1 MTNLWT
7 SATSSLPINAHL
19 EAICAG
25 VAKHSVT
32 IIEAPPGSGK
42 TTILPLALAQSDW
55 LGDRSILVLQP
66 RRLAARTVACRM
78 AELLGEEVGG
88 TVGYSVRL
96 DSKRSKQTRIEVITE
111 GLLTRRL
118 ISDPELSGVGL
129 VIFDEFHER
138 SIHSDVSLSLTL
150 ESLAVLRPDLKV
162 IVMSA
167 TLGESLPPHILDDAW
182 RYSFEGTPFPV
193 LTHYQPGEPRA
204 RIWEQVASAI
214 KSAIARHE
222 GDLLAFLPGAFEIQ
236 RTREILEQT
245 SSSLSVVP
253 LYGDLP
259 YQEQARAIH
268 PDPQGRRKIVLATT
282 IAETSLTIDGV
293 RIVVDSGIH
302 KVSRV
307 DATGNHSLVSEPITR
322 DAADQRAGRAGR
334 TAPGVCIRLWSEQ
347 DHRARRAYRE
357 PEVLR
362 SDLMPCLLDLAAWG
376 VSSPGNF
383 VWITPP
389 PKVAL
394 DIALRSLREIKAI
407 DDAGVITEHGRA
419 LTRLGAHPTLGTI
432 ALIARERGIESAA
445 ASLISLLEERDL
457 LAGRVTTSN
466 ILVRVDLLTN
476 QKGQPEGTRRL
487 AELRTRWLDR
497 IKALPRG
504 DTLEP
509 SRLSEEEAIALLIA
523 LAYPGKIARRREPGS
538 PRYLLANGRGATLA
552 TGDPMVQAEFLA
564 VCVAHESSG
573 DMAIRLAAPLPQ
585 ELFRRD
591 LEHLVSSE
599 RYLEVNESTGNL
611 VCLSQSKVGEIVLSS
626 KIDERPSDQEL
637 ADAFASWLSGSG
649 FERIPFNEKA
659 ESVIARVA
667 WAIARGESTKLPNLS
682 REALRATVGEWLI
695 PVLPH
700 PPTLRSITPHV
711 VFNALEGLL
720 SWGARRELDEIAP
733 QAITLPSGKVRP
745 LMYSPEGA
753 PSFESRIQDLFGVPE
768 TPRIGRYQVP
778 ATIHLLSP
786 AHRPVQVTADLAS
799 FWRNGYPG
807 VRKELRGRYPKHRW
821 PENPLEESD

>member
-1 MTNLWT
+1 MTKQWA
-7 SATSSLPINAHL
+7 SATSPLPIHAHL
-19 EAICAG
+19 EPICSG

-42 TTILPLALAQSDW
+42 TTILPLALAESNW
-55 LGDRSILVLQP
+55 LGSRSILILQP

-96 DSKRSKQTRIEVITE
+96 DSKRSKRTRIEVITE

-150 ESLAVLRPDLKV
+150 ESLSVLRPDLKV

-167 TLGESLPPHILDDAW
+167 TLGESLPSHILRDAW
-182 RYSFEGTPFPV
+182 RYSFEGTPYPV
-193 LTHYQPGEPRA
+193 ITHYQPGEPRA
-204 RIWEQVASAI
+204 RVWEQVASAI
-214 KSAIARHE
+214 KSATSRHE
-222 GDLLAFLPGAFEIQ
+222 GDVLAFLPGAFEIQ
-236 RTREILEQT
+236 RTREILEQG
-245 SSSLSVVP
+245 SPSFSVVP
-253 LYGDLP
+253 LFGDLP
-259 YQEQARAIH
+259 FHEQARAIH
-268 PDPQGRRKIVLATT
+268 PDPQGRRKIVLSTT
-282 IAETSLTIDGV
+282 IAETSLTIEGV
-293 RIVVDSGIH
+293 RIVVDSGLH

-307 DATGNHSLVSEPITR
+307 DAAGNHALVSEPITR

-357 PEVLR
+357 PEILR
-362 SDLMPCLLDLAAWG
+362 SDLMPCLLDLSAWG
-376 VSSPGNF
+376 VSSPGDF
-383 VWITPP
+383 AWITPP
-389 PKVAL
+389 SKVAL

-407 DDAGVITEHGRA
+407 DASGLITEHGRA
-419 LTRLGAHPTLGTI
+419 LARLGAHPSLGTI
-432 ALIARERGIESAA
+432 ALAARVRGLESAA

-457 LAGRVTTSN
+457 LAGRATTSN
-466 ILVRVDLLTN
+466 ILVRVHLLTN
-476 QKGQPEGTRRL
+476 QEGQNEGTRRI
-487 AELRTRWLDR
+487 AELRARWHDR

-504 DTLEP
+504 A
-509 SRLSEEEAIALLIA
+509 SSEQTKLPEDAAIATLIA
-523 LAYPGKIARRREPGS
+523 LAYPGKVARRREPGS

-552 TGDPMVQAEFLA
+552 HGDPLVQAEFLA
-564 VCVAHESSG
+564 VCVAHDSNG

-585 ELFRRD
+585 ELFKRE

-599 RYLEVNESTGNL
+599 RSLELNESTGNL
-611 VCLSQSKVGEIVLSS
+611 ACLSQTKVGEIVLSS

-637 ADAFASWLSGSG
+637 ADAFAAWLSGTG
-649 FERIPFNEKA
+649 FDSIPFNEKA
-659 ESVIARVA
+659 ESLIARVA
-667 WAIARGESTKLPNLS
+667 WAVARGENTKLPNLS
-682 REALRATVGEWLI
+682 REALKGSVGEWLV

-700 PPTLRSITPHV
+700 PPKLRSITPHIV
-711 VFNALEGLL
+711 YNALEGLL
-720 SWGARRELDEIAP
+720 SWSSRRELDEIAP
-733 QAITLPSGKVRP
+733 QSITLPGGKIRP
-745 LMYSPEGA
+745 LTYTPEGA
-753 PSFESRIQDLFGVPE
+753 PSFESRIQDLFGISE
-768 TPRIGRYQVP
+768 TPRIGRYQIP

-799 FWRNGYPG
+799 FWRNGYQE

-821 PENPLEESD
+821 PENPLEKSD